1 MNIQINKDFLTE
13 YKNDFWKGFSFT
25 ELVYIG
31 TSFVIGAIATTVVY
45 FAFNVPVNNAI
56 YLAVPFALPTTVMGF
71 FKYQG
76 YMPVKRLISEIR
88 FTNACSELNFESC
101 EEDKTRRE
109 FRIKKCDELRHKTE
123 RRL

>member
-25 ELVYIG
+25 ELVYVG
-31 TSFVIGAIATTVVY
+31 TGFAIGAVATAIVH

-56 YLAVPFALPTTVMGF
+56 YLAVPFAMPSTIMGF

-88 FTNACSELNFESC
+88 YTNACSELNYESS
-101 EEDKTRRE
+101 EEDKIRRD
-109 FRIKKCDELRHKTE
+109 FKIHRKM
-123 RRL
+123 